1 MRLGICLD
9 QDDLSSDKSL
19 SRWVNLPGVC
29 CQAAGGHTEWADDL
43 AAAWILFYSAAHLMD
58 KIQDQDQPDPW
69 WQDLGPGIALSAA
82 TGLFFSASMALNQL
96 TQNPQANSAAVD
108 IIDNFNRNLLMM
120 ASGQYGEL
128 TGPPQS
134 LDQYWVRAEA
144 KSGIFFALA
153 CRNGARLAT
162 TNAGKLSGF
171 HNAGNQ
177 IGLLIQILDDLEDI
191 LPIPGSNVAGQRK
204 ELAYSL
210 PAVYTLTVS
219 SSDVREQLKTLLG
232 SARSDPVSAQEVI
245 DLINQSGA
253 TTYVLFELNRISHEA
268 HKAIHSAALPGAARD
283 QLDELVDGLVN
294 SKPLN

>member
-1 MRLGICLD
+1 MHLGIGLD
-9 QDDLSSDKSL
+9 PDDLSSEKSL

-29 CQAAGGHTEWADDL
+29 CQAAGGNPEWADDL

-58 KIQDQDQPDPW
+58 KIQDQDEPDPW
-69 WQDLGPGIALSAA
+69 WQDLGPGVALSAA
-82 TGLFFSASMALNQL
+82 TGLFFSASMTLNQL
-96 TQNPQANSAAVD
+96 ALNPQVNSAAID

-120 ASGQYGEL
+120 ASGQYREL

-134 LDQYWVRAEA
+134 LDQYWARAEA

-153 CRNGARLAT
+153 CRNGARLASS
-162 TNAGKLSGF
+162 NAGVLSGF
-171 HNAGNQ
+171 QNLGNQ
-177 IGLLIQILDDLEDI
+177 IGLLIQIIDDLEDI
-191 LPIPGSNVAGQRK
+191 LPIPGSNVPGQRK

-219 SSDVREQLKTLLG
+219 ASDVREQLNTLLE
-232 SARSDPVSAQEVI
+232 SARSDPVSAQEAI
-245 DLINQSGA
+245 RLINQSGA

-268 HKAIHSAALPGAARD
+268 HKVIHSTALPGAARD
-283 QLDELVDGLVN
+283 QLDKLVNGLVN